1 MRTHLCTK
9 MPELPTRQVNNKIGS
24 NEETGQ
30 RMHTHME
37 KWFFFT
43 KILHPMQMGSNK
55 GHV

>member
-1 MRTHLCTK
+1 

-37 KWFFFT
+37 K
-43 KILHPMQMGSNK
+43 
-55 GHV
+55 